1 MFNQIIVGERLK
13 ALRKEK
19 GISQTALGNVIGIT
33 KASVSDLEHGRQS
46 TTLENLYI
54 LAQYLDTTSD
64 YLLGL
69 SNGRERK

>member
-1 MFNQIIVGERLK
+1 MFNRSIVGERLK

-19 GISQTALGNVIGIT
+19 GISQTALGNVLGIT
-33 KASVSDLEHGRQS
+33 KASVSDLERGRQS

-69 SNGRERK
+69 SDVRERK